1 MRNGICLNLKI
12 IVHPVI
18 ELVKFLIMHKVSYVL
33 TERFRQD
40 SLENYFGKQRSSRA
54 CKENSSL
61 YDIG

>member
-12 IVHPVI
+12 IVHSVI
-18 ELVKFLIMHKVSYVL
+18 ELVKFLIMHKVLYVL

-40 SLENYFGKQRSSRA
+40 SLENYFGKQPSSRA